1 MRDLVVMKFGGT
13 SVGDA
18 PAIRRVVDIIAG
30 AKGQGDSVLAVCSAM
45 HGVTD
50 LLLRGAREAAAGDG
64 DSFRSIALELRR
76 RHGEAIALLVGDP
89 DRAREVRDLV
99 EPLVAEFESLCHAVH
114 VLGEASARAGDA
126 IASLG
131 ERMSVL
137 LVAAGLE
144 ARGVPARAVDASIV
158 LVTDDRFGEAAPDM
172 EASRGRSAAVLAP
185 LLRDGTVPVVTGFI
199 GATSRGAVTTLGRGG
214 SDYSA
219 AILGVAL
226 DARAVIIWTDV
237 PGVMTADP
245 RTVPSARTIGTL
257 SFREVS
263 ELAYYGARVLHPK
276 TIRPVIERGIEL
288 WIRNTFDPGNP
299 GTRILSEPEPGTG
312 TVKAVTAIPGQ
323 SMVTLEGRGMVGVR
337 GVAGRTF
344 GAVSTAGAS
353 AAFITQSSSEQ
364 TICFTVPTSHAGV
377 VREALGREFEREL
390 ARRDIDSITVR
401 DDLVIVTVVGAGMME
416 TPGVA
421 GRVFTALGDAGVN
434 VIAIAQGSS
443 EVSISMIVTAEQST
457 AAVRAVHQL
466 AAGPSG

>member
-1 MRDLVVMKFGGT
+1 MKFGGT

-18 PAIRRVVDIIAG
+18 SAIRRVCDIIAK
-30 AKGQGDSVLAVCSAM
+30 ASTRGDRVLAVCSAM

-64 DSFRSIALELRR
+64 STQAIADELRLR
-76 RHGEAIALLVGDP
+76 NADVIAGLTSDEASARALV
-89 DRAREVRDLV
+89 DRI
-99 EPLVAEFESLCHAVH
+99 EPLVAEFELLCHAVR
-114 VLGEASARAGDA
+114 VLEEASARARDA

-131 ERMSVL
+131 ERMSVI
-137 LVAAGLE
+137 LVAASLQTL
-144 ARGVPARAVDASIV
+144 GVASEPMDASTCV
-158 LVTDDRFGEAAPDM
+158 VTDDSFGEAAPDM
-172 EASRGRSAAVLAP
+172 GTTRSRCGSVLGP
-185 LLRDGTVPVVTGFI
+185 LLQAGRVPVVTGFI
-199 GATSRGAVTTLGRGG
+199 GATPRGAVTTLGRGG

-219 AILGVAL
+219 AILGAAL

-245 RTVPSARTIGTL
+245 RVAPSARTIPTL
-257 SFREVS
+257 SYREIS

-288 WIRNTFDPGNP
+288 WIRNTFDPDNP
-299 GTRILSEPEPGTG
+299 GTRIVAETEPGSA

-323 SMVTLEGRGMVGVR
+323 SLVTLEGRGMVGVR

-344 GAVSTAGAS
+344 GAVSAAGAS

-364 TICFTVPTSHAGV
+364 TICFTVPTSQAGK
-377 VREALGREFEREL
+377 VREALGHEFEREL
-390 ARRDIDSITVR
+390 SRRDIDSITVR

-416 TPGVA
+416 IPGVA

-443 EVSISMIVTAEQST
+443 EVSISMIVTAT
-457 AAVRAVHQL
+457 DAAAAVNAVHQL
-466 AAGPSG
+466 IV

>member
-1 MRDLVVMKFGGT
+1 MKFGGT

-18 PAIRRVVDIIAG
+18 SAIRRVTEIIAKAHIG
-30 AKGQGDSVLAVCSAM
+30 GDRVLAVSSAM

-50 LLLRGAREAAAGDG
+50 LLLRGARGAAAGDG
-64 DSFRSIALELRR
+64 DTFRTIAAELRQ
-76 RHGEAIALLVGDP
+76 RHASPSATLVEGAAGHALN
-89 DRAREVRDLV
+89 DLI
-99 EPLVAEFESLCHAVH
+99 EPLVSEYESLCHAVH
-114 VLGEASARAGDA
+114 VLGEASARALDA

-131 ERMSVL
+131 ERMSVP
-137 LVAAGLE
+137 LVAASLR
-144 ARGVPARAVDASIV
+144 AQGVPAEAVDAAGCV
-158 LVTDDRFGEAAPDM
+158 VTDDRFGEAVPDFD
-172 EASRGRSAAVLAP
+172 ATRARCAAVLGP
-185 LLRDGTVPVVTGFI
+185 LLQRGTVPVVTGFI
-199 GATSRGAVTTLGRGG
+199 GSTPRGAVTTLGRGG

-219 AILGVAL
+219 AILGAVL

-245 RTVPSARTIGTL
+245 RIVPSARTIATL

-288 WIRNTFDPGNP
+288 WIRNTFDPANP
-299 GTRILSEPEPGTG
+299 GTRIVSEAERGSG
-312 TVKAVTAIPGQ
+312 IVKAVTAIPGQ
-323 SMVTLEGRGMVGVR
+323 SLVTLEGRGMVGVR

-344 GAVSTAGAS
+344 AAVSTAGAS

-364 TICFTVPTSHAGV
+364 TICFTVPTSQAGV

-390 ARRDIDSITVR
+390 SRRDIDTITVR

-416 TPGVA
+416 IPGVA
-421 GRVFTALGDAGVN
+421 GRVFTALGKAGVN

-443 EVSISMIVTAEQST
+443 EVSISMIVTADDAGT
-457 AAVRAVHQL
+457 AVRAVHEL
-466 AAGPSG
+466 TI

>member
-1 MRDLVVMKFGGT
+1 MSELIVMKFGGT

-18 PAIRRVVDIIAG
+18 SAIRRVSDIIAEAHTG
-30 AKGQGDSVLAVCSAM
+30 GGRVVAVCSAM

-64 DSFRSIALELRR
+64 ESFRSIATELRR
-76 RHGEAIALLVGDP
+76 RNAEAIAGLVADTAGGGELR
-89 DRAREVRDLV
+89 DRID
-99 EPLVAEFESLCHAVH
+99 PLVAEFESLCHAVH
-114 VLGEASARAGDA
+114 VLGEASARARDA

-131 ERMSVL
+131 ERMSVP
-137 LVAAGLE
+137 LVAASLT
-144 ARGVPARAVDASIV
+144 ARGIPAEAVDASACI
-158 LVTDDRFGEAAPDM
+158 VTDDTFGEAVPEMD
-172 EASRGRSAAVLAP
+172 ASRARLAAALGP
-185 LLRDGTVPVVTGFI
+185 MLERGTVPVVTGFI
-199 GATSRGAVTTLGRGG
+199 GATPRGAVTTLGRGG
-214 SDYSA
+214 SDYSG
-219 AILGVAL
+219 AILGAAL

-245 RTVPSARTIGTL
+245 RVVPSARTIAAL

-263 ELAYYGARVLHPK
+263 ELAYYGAKVLHPK

-288 WIRNTFDPGNP
+288 WIRNTFDPANP
-299 GTRILSEPEPGTG
+299 GTRIVAETEGGTG

-323 SMVTLEGRGMVGVR
+323 SLVTLEGRGMVGVR

-364 TICFTVPTSHAGV
+364 TICFTVPTSQAVV
-377 VREALGREFEREL
+377 VREALTREFEREL
-390 ARRDIDSITVR
+390 SRRDIDSITVR

-416 TPGVA
+416 TPGIA

-443 EVSISMIVTAEQST
+443 EVSISMVVS
-457 AAVRAVHQL
+457 AADAGPAVNAVHRL
-466 AAGPSG
+466 TV